1 MITKRFRS
9 NDPER
14 RRWQDPD
21 LILSR
26 IGLKPGMV
34 FVDVG
39 CNEGYFALPAA
50 EIVGPKGIVYGV
62 DVSPEAIGNLAA
74 EARDLGLTN
83 MVLRV
88 GTAEETIVCRKCADI
103 VFFGIDLHDFRDP
116 ALAIRNAGEM
126 LKPSGRLVDL
136 DWKDEPTP
144 FGPPPE
150 IRFSIGKAM
159 SLIGSLG
166 FRILSA
172 EETGPYHYMIVA
184 GL

>member
-1 MITKRFRS
+1 MSTKRFRS
-9 NDPER
+9 EDPER

-34 FVDVG
+34 FVDIG

-50 EIVGPKGIVYGV
+50 EIVGPEGKVYGV
-62 DVSPEAIGNLAA
+62 DVSPEAIGNLAGR
-74 EARDLGLTN
+74 ARDLGLTN
-83 MVLRV
+83 ISPLV
-88 GTAEETIVCRKCADI
+88 GTAEETLLCRKCADI

-116 ALAIRNAGEM
+116 ALAIRNAAAM

-144 FGPPPE
+144 FGPPPD
-150 IRFSIGKAM
+150 IRFSMGKAV

-166 FRILSA
+166 FRILTA
-172 EETGPYHYMIVA
+172 EEAGPYHYMIVA